1 MRYNILGIYY
11 GFHYFEVTDN
21 HMEQKEIVASSN
33 RGRNLFYG
41 AGVIFL
47 IAASVLVFAGA
58 RFAMRAG
65 DAAES
70 AASVVEPIG
79 DRVRQLFVP
88 ATPVILPNPAT
99 IVRQINDLARL
110 ETASYE
116 LEKVVTADSGQ
127 DGLVDLFLGES
138 MVFVAYGKVFAG
150 VDLAAMTPQD
160 LAVVDPD
167 TVMVHL
173 PQAMIFNDIPVLDNE
188 RSYVADRD
196 TGLLVKGD
204 ANLET
209 QVRQTAEASILEAA
223 NASDILDRANFNAQ
237 QYMQGFLEGLGF
249 TEVIFTQDVPTNVP
263 PYEQPVPKG
272 YLLLPTP
279 AP

>member
-1 MRYNILGIYY
+1 MDDKVAEEAK
-11 GFHYFEVTDN
+11 EV
-21 HMEQKEIVASSN
+21 EQIKAPGAGGST
-33 RGRNLFYG
+33 GRNVLYG
-41 AGVIFL
+41 AAVVFI

-58 RFAMRAG
+58 RLAMRAG

-70 AASVVEPIG
+70 AASVIDPIG
-79 DRVRQLFVP
+79 DRVRQLFVQ

-99 IVRQINDLARL
+99 IVTQINDLARL

-127 DGLVDLFLGES
+127 NGILDFFLGES
-138 MVFVAYGKVFAG
+138 MVFVAHGKVYAG
-150 VDLAAMTPQD
+150 VDLATMTPED

-173 PQAMIFNDIPVLDNE
+173 PQAIIFDDIPALDTE
-188 RSYVADRD
+188 RSFVADRD
-196 TGLLVKGD
+196 TGLLIKGD
-204 ANLET
+204 PELET
-209 QVRQTAEASILEAA
+209 QVRQSAEAAIREAA
-223 NASDILDRANFNAQ
+223 QASDILERANFNAQ
-237 QYMQGFLEGLGF
+237 EYMRGFLEGLGF

-272 YLLLPTP
+272 YILMPTP
-279 AP
+279 TPPGG